1 MRSLFD
7 GITTTGQ
14 ESWHPSRQGLPKN
27 GADKHSSSAQP
38 TVENSYIHIYIEPE
52 SPESPSSSKEMSL
65 PKRKYQK
72 KNNEGD
78 LDENLLVVL
87 NTLEQSDGP
96 SIEECNKKLDEI
108 ATLPMDDPLYIAA
121 SSIFCES
128 KAYREQW
135 VMFSQKPEVVRI
147 ACIRMNA
154 KKLGLLQFSF
164 R

>member
-7 GITTTGQ
+7 GITATGQ
-14 ESWHPSRQGLPKN
+14 ESWGPSRQGLPKN

-38 TVENSYIHIYIEPE
+38 AVKNSYIHIDIKPE
-52 SPESPSSSKEMSL
+52 SPASPSSSKEMSL

-72 KNNEGD
+72 KNNEGG
-78 LDENLLVVL
+78 LDEKLLVVL
-87 NTLEQSDGP
+87 NTFEQSHGP

-135 VMFSQKPEVVRI
+135 MMFSQKPEAVRI
-147 ACIRMNA
+147 V
-154 KKLGLLQFSF
+154 GFG
-164 R
+164 

>member
-7 GITTTGQ
+7 GITAIGQ
-14 ESWHPSRQGLPKN
+14 ESWGPSRQGLPKN

-38 TVENSYIHIYIEPE
+38 TVENSYIHIDIEPE
-52 SPESPSSSKEMSL
+52 SPSSPSSSKEMSL
-65 PKRKYQK
+65 QKRKYQK

-78 LDENLLVVL
+78 LEEKLLAVL

-135 VMFSQKPEVVRI
+135 MMFSQKPEAVRI
-147 ACIRMNA
+147 AWIRMNA
-154 KKLGLLQFSF
+154 KKLGLL
-164 R
+164 

>member
-7 GITTTGQ
+7 GITATGQ
-14 ESWHPSRQGLPKN
+14 ESWGPSRQGLPKN

-38 TVENSYIHIYIEPE
+38 TVEKFYIHIDIEPE
-52 SPESPSSSKEMSL
+52 SPANPSSSKEMSL

-78 LDENLLVVL
+78 LDEKLVIVL

-96 SIEECNKKLDEI
+96 SIEECNKKLDEN

-128 KAYREQW
+128 KSYREQW
-135 VMFSQKPEVVRI
+135 MMFSQKQEAVKI
-147 ACIRMNA
+147 AWIQMNV
-154 KKLGLLQFSF
+154 KKLGLL
-164 R
+164 

>member
-7 GITTTGQ
+7 GITATGQ
-14 ESWHPSRQGLPKN
+14 ESWGPSRHGLPKN

-38 TVENSYIHIYIEPE
+38 TVENSYIHIDIEPE
-52 SPESPSSSKEMSL
+52 SPASPSLSKEMSL
-65 PKRKYQK
+65 PKRKYQN
-72 KNNEGD
+72 KNNEGY
-78 LDENLLVVL
+78 LDEKLLFVL

-128 KAYREQW
+128 KAYRE
-135 VMFSQKPEVVRI
+135 
-147 ACIRMNA
+147 
-154 KKLGLLQFSF
+154 
-164 R
+164 

>member
-1 MRSLFD
+1 MRSFFD
-7 GITTTGQ
+7 GITATGQ
-14 ESWHPSRQGLPKN
+14 ESWGPSRQGLPKN

-38 TVENSYIHIYIEPE
+38 TVENSYIHINIDPE
-52 SPESPSSSKEMSL
+52 SLPSPSSSKEMSL

-78 LDENLLVVL
+78 LDAKLLAVL

-135 VMFSQKPEVVRI
+135 MMFSQKPEAVRI
-147 ACIRMNA
+147 TWIRMNA
-154 KKLGLLQFSF
+154 KKLGLL
-164 R
+164 

>member
-1 MRSLFD
+1 M
-7 GITTTGQ
+7 
-14 ESWHPSRQGLPKN
+14 PKN

-38 TVENSYIHIYIEPE
+38 TVENSYIHIDIEPE
-52 SPESPSSSKEMSL
+52 SLASPSSSKEMSL
-65 PKRKYQK
+65 PKRKHQK

-78 LDENLLVVL
+78 LDEKLLVVL

-121 SSIFCES
+121 SSTFCES

-135 VMFSQKPEVVRI
+135 MMFSQKPEAVRI
-147 ACIRMNA
+147 AWIQMNA
-154 KKLGLLQFSF
+154 KKKKGLL
-164 R
+164 

>member
-7 GITTTGQ
+7 GITATGQ
-14 ESWHPSRQGLPKN
+14 ESWGPSRQGLPKN

-38 TVENSYIHIYIEPE
+38 TVENYYIHIDIELE
-52 SPESPSSSKEMSL
+52 SPASPSSSKEMSL

-78 LDENLLVVL
+78 LDDKLLVVL

-128 KAYREQW
+128 KAYKELW
-135 VMFSQKPEVVRI
+135 MMFSQKPEAVRI
-147 ACIRMNA
+147 AWI
-154 KKLGLLQFSF
+154 
-164 R
+164 

>member
-1 MRSLFD
+1 MGS
-7 GITTTGQ
+7 
-14 ESWHPSRQGLPKN
+14 SRQGLPKN

-38 TVENSYIHIYIEPE
+38 TVENSSIHIDIELE
-52 SPESPSSSKEMSL
+52 SPASPSSSKEMSL

-78 LDENLLVVL
+78 LDEKLLVL

-128 KAYREQW
+128 KAYREHW
-135 VMFSQKPEVVRI
+135 MMFSQKPEAVRI
-147 ACIRMNA
+147 AWIWKNA
-154 KKLGLLQFSF
+154 KKLGLL
-164 R
+164 

>member
-1 MRSLFD
+1 MAR
-7 GITTTGQ
+7 IT
-14 ESWHPSRQGLPKN
+14 
-27 GADKHSSSAQP
+27 
-38 TVENSYIHIYIEPE
+38 
-52 SPESPSSSKEMSL
+52 L

-78 LDENLLVVL
+78 LDEKLLAVL

-108 ATLPMDDPLYIAA
+108 APLPMDDPLYIAA

-135 VMFSQKPEVVRI
+135 MMFSQKPEAVRI
-147 ACIRMNA
+147 AWIQMNA
-154 KKLGLLQFSF
+154 KKLGLL
-164 R
+164 